1 MKNKILSLALAALL
15 GLPVLGMDG
24 EGFPGGGEAPA
35 TRANSPAALSS
46 TLDTVA
52 EDVEGEG
59 DTVVEED
66 GAVSEDD
73 EVPNL
78 VPASPPAAPA
88 AVIPAPTDVP
98 SLITFLNG
106 PARGLLN
113 GITRDDYRALQT
125 SLTSFLRDAFD
136 KSLISDPCPCMDC
149 AETRG
154 PASGSSPS
162 RSEVPAAS
170 AFFGSSMEGLRGA
183 FQSPEMRRSGIFSGD
198 APTPPGAAFRIRLPD
213 GSYAR
218 AVPVGASSS
227 PFGSRPGPF
236 AGLGGNVPIE
246 HLVAMI
252 ALSQMMGN
260 GRDSGEGA
268 SGPGAAAET
277 EEPNEDAEG
286 DEAGVAE
293 GGTAPAANRENGRGG
308 PSGCTPQ

>member
-15 GLPVLGMDG
+15 GLPVLGMDAL
-24 EGFPGGGEAPA
+24 PGGDLPGDGVAPVLGMEGGLPDDGSVSAVLPA
-35 TRANSPAALSS
+35 TLGR
-46 TLDTVA
+46 
-52 EDVEGEG
+52 
-59 DTVVEED
+59 VVEED

-88 AVIPAPTDVP
+88 PAPAPTNVP
-98 SLITFLNG
+98 NLITFLNG

-113 GITRDDYRALQT
+113 GITRDNYRALQA
-125 SLTSFLRDAFD
+125 SLTSFFRDAFD
-136 KSLISDPCPCMDC
+136 NSRISDPCHCVNC
-149 AETRG
+149 AATRG

-170 AFFGSSMEGLRGA
+170 AFSGSSMEGLRGA
-183 FQSPEMRRSGIFSGD
+183 FQSPEMRRGGIFSGD
-198 APTPPGAAFRIRLPD
+198 APTPPGAASRIRLPD
-213 GSYAR
+213 GSYAS
-218 AVPVGASSS
+218 AAPVGASSS

-252 ALSQMMGN
+252 VLREMREKIRN
-260 GRDSGEGA
+260 SGEGA